1 MVFGGEDKPFVSA
14 ILNIDYDNVGKWAER
29 RKMTYT
35 TYTDLSQKEEIREL
49 LKGVVE
55 HVNSVLPEHARIK
68 AFVSLHKEFDP
79 DEAELT
85 RTRKLKRKP
94 IEERYKEILTGIYGK
109 RESIKV
115 ESQVAYRDGRVGL
128 VRTEVIVNYLH

>member
-1 MVFGGEDKPFVSA
+1 
-14 ILNIDYDNVGKWAER
+14 
-29 RKMTYT
+29 
-35 TYTDLSQKEEIREL
+35 
-49 LKGVVE
+49 
-55 HVNSVLPEHARIK
+55 VNKVLPEYAKIK

-94 IEERYKEILTGIYGK
+94 IEERYKDILKGIYEK

-115 ESQVAYRDGRVGL
+115 ESQVAYRMEGWEWLGQRSSSIL
-128 VRTEVIVNYLH
+128 